1 MTGQGAPFLSL
12 GADVPKVV
20 QQAQPVAMQILTQEA
35 QLPGLEAQN
44 GGFCACAGGVLFTGS
59 PLRQT
64 GGRTRPPAPHRTRP
78 LPLPSLPGPER

>member
-44 GGFCACAGGVLFTGS
+44 GGI
-59 PLRQT
+59 LRLRR
-64 GGRTRPPAPHRTRP
+64 GRVVHRFSFAPNRRAYSASGTP
-78 LPLPSLPGPER
+78 